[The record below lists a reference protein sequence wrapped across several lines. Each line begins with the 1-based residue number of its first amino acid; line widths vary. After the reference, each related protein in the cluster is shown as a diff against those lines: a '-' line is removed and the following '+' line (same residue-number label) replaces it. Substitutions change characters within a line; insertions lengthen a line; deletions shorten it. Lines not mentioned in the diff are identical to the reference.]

1 MCEHGRFDHVK
12 LSMLPEVWDASYLT
26 WYYLMLIVI
35 AAIPL
40 DSPWVPAQQQWI
52 PGSSP
57 RFGTR
62 FSKHLLNSFMGW
74 PRSSSGLDCIKRH
87 EGRPGIARMNKSH
100 DWSKSQTPIFFS
112 HITSNLHIQS
122 DFNQSLG
129 WMLLVVSN
137 MNCIFHN
144 ISIYGMWSFPLTNS
158 IIFQRGRLKP
168 PTRDWLIC
176 LWILINDGW
185 WLY

>member
-1 MCEHGRFDHVK
+1 
-12 LSMLPEVWDASYLT
+12 
-26 WYYLMLIVI
+26 MLIVI

-40 DSPWVPAQQQWI
+40 DSPWVPAQQWI

-57 RFGTR
+57 RFGIR

-74 PRSSSGLDCIKRH
+74 PRSSSGLDCITPFGALALPGWTRVMTDPRVKRQYFFH
-87 EGRPGIARMNKSH
+87 ISPGISTFKAISINH
-100 DWSKSQTPIFFS
+100 LDECCWWFQ
-112 HITSNLHIQS
+112 
-122 DFNQSLG
+122 
-129 WMLLVVSN
+129 N
-137 MNCIFHN
+137 MNFIFHN
-144 ISIYGMWSFPLTNS
+144 IWIYGMSSFPLTNS